1 MDALESEQVNNLT
14 LKIPRAQRQKPWINP
29 QYCPRINPQ
38 RNTQFPVSRLYGQ
51 VDRHRRT
58 LAIW

>member
-38 RNTQFPVSRLYGQ
+38 RNNGNRSCRAKSFPL
-51 VDRHRRT
+51 
-58 LAIW
+58 